1 MKLYEIS
8 SQYRQALNVFEE
20 IDLSDLNEEQQHQLI
35 NDTLEP
41 IEDDFK
47 TKALSIGSYIANL
60 DLEAEAL
67 KTMEKRIEQRRK
79 ANERKVNWLKDSL
92 HNEMKAM
99 NLLAIKDNQISLNV
113 RKNPGRVVIE
123 NETLLPDNYKETQT
137 TTLIR
142 KSLIADAIK
151 AGNNVPGA
159 ALHNGT
165 RLDIR

>member
-1 MKLYEIS
+1 
-8 SQYRQALNVFEE
+8 
-20 IDLSDLNEEQQHQLI
+20 
-35 NDTLEP
+35 
-41 IEDDFK
+41 
-47 TKALSIGSYIANL
+47 
-60 DLEAEAL
+60 
-67 KTMEKRIEQRRK
+67 
-79 ANERKVNWLKDSL
+79 
-92 HNEMKAM
+92 MKAM